1 VELVF
6 GAGKIDRR
14 VADAERLLRE
24 WREKEK
30 DWGQLYLE
38 YQPVTPKDRVLV
50 EDLAVTM
57 LINSRVAARAATAVY
72 AAGGALDLGLLP
84 DKALEETTNEERSA
98 VASVV
103 GTMASWPWIG
113 ASVATKTLHKK
124 RPELIPLLDNQAIFG
139 AYMNPRWPEKPSLME
154 TVKAVPRIK
163 EALDWIAYDLTRP
176 ENASVWPELQAI
188 EPERSRIELFDMIW
202 WIYFRELEPVGQA
215 AKVSKPVTTSL
226 PATPAPATVQDENV
240 LIFRD
245 DDALYLRWISDHPT
259 GYVVNAGRNPK
270 ASYLKL
276 HRATCTWMSGRGK
289 PGAYT
294 ERDYIKI
301 CSTSLDA
308 LEQWAR
314 EKVGGTPDSRC
325 PCT

>member
-1 VELVF
+1 MELVY

-14 VADAERLLRE
+14 VSDAEVLLRE
-24 WREKEK
+24 WHDKEK

-38 YQPVTPKDRVLV
+38 YEPVTPKDRVLV

-72 AAGGALDLGLLP
+72 AAGPTLDLSVLP
-84 DKALEETTNEERSA
+84 DRPLEETTSEERSA

-124 RPELIPLLDNQAIFG
+124 RPALIPLLDNQAIFG
-139 AYMNPRWPEKPSLME
+139 AYMNARWPEVPSSME

-163 EALDWIAYDLTRP
+163 EALDWIAHDLTRP
-176 ENASVWPELQAI
+176 ENASVWPQLQAI

-202 WIYFRELEPVGQA
+202 WIYFRRLEPIAQA
-215 AKVSKPVTTSL
+215 DTASRPATTSV
-226 PATPAPATVQDENV
+226 PTPPAPAGVQDENV
-240 LIFRD
+240 LIFRG
-245 DDALYLRWISDHPT
+245 DDAAYLRWISGHPM
-259 GYVVNAGRNPK
+259 GYVLNAERNPK

-301 CSTSLDA
+301 CSTSDDA
-308 LEQWAR
+308 LAQWAR
-314 EKVGGTPDSRC
+314 EKVDGTPDSRC
-325 PCT
+325 ACM